1 MRIQSSLAR
10 ILAAVSLACAGASPA
25 AAQTLPEGTVYRGT
39 SIVARDNWET
49 ASSIQINDAGTVPF
63 TGQNVFVRLNGFV
76 DAAAGDLRLYLLYM
90 PANSGTTTRS
100 AQLFDWPAGDPGGA
114 RSFDG
119 TYVFGSTFAATL
131 PGGVVRPGEYAAFTA
146 DFSEAFNGV
155 ALNGRWTLVVND
167 WLSNGGSTIESWD
180 LIIARPATTTA
191 PEPATVVLVGSG
203 LAAVALLRRR
213 QRTTRRPAA

>member
-1 MRIQSSLAR
+1 MRLSASLAR
-10 ILAAVSLACAGASPA
+10 PRAALAIALAAASPA
-25 AAQTLPEGTVYRGT
+25 AAQALPEGTVYHGGAI
-39 SIVARDNWET
+39 SVRDNFET
-49 ASSIQINDAGTVPF
+49 SSSIRITDAGTVPF

-90 PANSGTTTRS
+90 PGSSGDATR
-100 AQLFDWPAGDPGGA
+100 AVQLFDWAAAGYHSP

-119 TYVFGSTFAATL
+119 TYVFGSTFAT
-131 PGGVVRPGEYAAFTA
+131 PMPVGGVVRPGEYAAFTP

-167 WLSNGGSTIESWD
+167 WYSNGGAEIGSWD
-180 LIIARPATTTA
+180 LIVAGPTTTTA

-203 LAAVALLRRR
+203 LAAVSALARRR
-213 QRTTRRPAA
+213 RRV